1 MSTVLIVGGDQI
13 DGLKKIVSEY
23 GHHDI
28 EHWSGRKAGD
38 HHKKIPQN
46 TELVVLVTSWL
57 NHSFTYAIKR
67 AASKRHLKIVY
78 ATSLTHVREH
88 LMKQLGQDSAVLS
101 GCRKTLQPL
110 MVV

>member
-38 HHKKIPQN
+38 HHKK
-46 TELVVLVTSWL
+46 
-57 NHSFTYAIKR
+57 
-67 AASKRHLKIVY
+67 
-78 ATSLTHVREH
+78 
-88 LMKQLGQDSAVLS
+88 DSP
-101 GCRKTLQPL
+101 KY
-110 MVV
+110 